1 MRIQLARSSAAWSSL
16 GTHVEQKGSLVTSE
30 YLRFDFSHFQKVT
43 REELRQVERI
53 VNARI
58 RQDIPLQEHRDVP
71 LEEAKKLG
79 AIALFG
85 EKYGDR
91 VRVIQ
96 FADSVE
102 FCGGCHAKS
111 TGRIGLI
118 RILSESSVAAGVR
131 RIEAITGAAAE
142 ESIYAQEDIL
152 QGLQAFF
159 NNAKDLNAAIRKTI
173 EENDGL
179 RKQVEGFVKER
190 IVTLREKMVKN
201 AKDINGVQVIQSVI
215 PVPIRP
221 DAVKDLAFQLS
232 GMLPENM
239 LCVIGS
245 QFEEKPL
252 LTVMISKNLIESR
265 GLNAGQMVREAARLI
280 QGGGGGAA
288 HFATAGGKK
297 ADGLEAAVEKV
308 LELADL

>member
-1 MRIQLARSSAAWSSL
+1 M
-16 GTHVEQKGSLVTSE
+16 
-30 YLRFDFSHFQKVT
+30 
-43 REELRQVERI
+43 
-53 VNARI
+53 
-58 RQDIPLQEHRDVP
+58 
-71 LEEAKKLG
+71 
-79 AIALFG
+79 
-85 EKYGDR
+85 
-91 VRVIQ
+91 IQ

-159 NNAKDLNAAIRKTI
+159 HNATDLTAAIRKTI

-179 RKQVEGFVKER
+179 RTQVEGFVKER

-201 AKDINGVQVIQSVI
+201 AKDINGVQVIKSVI
-215 PVPIRP
+215 PMPIRP

-297 ADGLEAAVEKV
+297 VDGLEAAVEKV